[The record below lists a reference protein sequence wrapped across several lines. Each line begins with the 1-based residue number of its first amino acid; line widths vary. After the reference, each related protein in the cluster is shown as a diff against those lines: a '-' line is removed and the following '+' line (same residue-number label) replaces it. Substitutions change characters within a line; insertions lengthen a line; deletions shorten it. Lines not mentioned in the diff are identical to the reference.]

1 MSKIRKYIMLLR
13 PQQQYKNALIF
24 LGPIFGLN
32 FLNLDVLW
40 KFLNFH
46 LFGALI
52 FRVSPYDSLFNINL
66 YITLII
72 GFFCLCGVS
81 SANYI
86 INDIIDMEKD
96 KLHEEK
102 KERPLPSGAISV
114 RSAKILCAILL
125 VGSIGAAFFFNPY
138 FLFEQP
144 VFGFLI
150 FPDII
155 FGFPWSGVMVVL
167 VFLTGLIYNLK
178 LKYVAFA
185 DVITIS
191 VNYVWRAITG
201 CLIALID
208 ISAWLIIIIFLA
220 ALFISLCKRKAD
232 LDLLKEDAQKH
243 KEIYEFYSP
252 TLIEN
257 YISIS
262 GTSFLLVYLLYTIQK
277 ETYFGI
283 GWLSITLPFA
293 FFFIM
298 RYMYLVY
305 SKQDIPRKF
314 QKVFFDR
321 QTLYNFILWGSIIIF
336 VLYYSQIGYL
346 LSMIF

>member
-1 MSKIRKYIMLLR
+1 MSKLKSLIMLLR

-40 KFLNFH
+40 KILNFS
-46 LFGALI
+46 LI
-52 FRVSPYDSLFNINL
+52 GPVIFKVSPYDSLFNINI
-66 YITLII
+66 YINLII
-72 GFFCLCGVS
+72 AFLCLCGVS

-86 INDIIDMEKD
+86 INDIIDVEKD
-96 KLHEEK
+96 KLHAEK
-102 KERPLPSGAISV
+102 KNRPLPSGAISV
-114 RSAKILCAILL
+114 RSAKILCILIL
-125 VGSIGAAFFFNPY
+125 IVSIAGAFYFNPY
-138 FLFEQP
+138 YSLNLP
-144 VFGFLI
+144 IFGFLV
-150 FPDII
+150 FPDVI
-155 FGFPWSGVMVVL
+155 FGFPWSGVMVIF

-178 LKYVAFA
+178 LKNIAFA
-185 DVITIS
+185 DVLTLS
-191 VNYVWRAITG
+191 LNYVWRAITG
-201 CLIALID
+201 CFLVFID
-208 ISAWLIIIIFLA
+208 ISAWLIIIIFIA

-243 KEIYEFYSP
+243 KAIYEYYSP

-257 YISIS
+257 YITIS
-262 GTSFLLVYLLYTIQK
+262 ATSFIIVYLLYTLQK

-305 SKQDIPRKF
+305 SKQSIPRNF
-314 QKVFFDR
+314 QKVLFDK
-321 QTLYNFILWGSIIIF
+321 QTLLNFICWGILVVIL
-336 VLYYSQIGYL
+336 LYYSQIL
-346 LSMIF
+346 FLIKIIF

>member
-1 MSKIRKYIMLLR
+1 MSKLKKYIMLLR

-24 LGPIFGLN
+24 MGPIFGLN

-46 LFGALI
+46 LIGPLI

-72 GFFCLCGVS
+72 GFFCLSGVS
-81 SANYI
+81 GANYI
-86 INDIIDMEKD
+86 INDIMDMEKD
-96 KLHEEK
+96 KLHVDK
-102 KERPLPSGAISV
+102 KERPLPSGEISV

-125 VGSIGAAFFFNPY
+125 IGSISAAFYFNPY
-138 FLFEQP
+138 FLFEHP
-144 VFGFLI
+144 MFGYLI

-155 FGFPWSGVMVVL
+155 FGFPWSGVMVIL
-167 VFLTGLIYNLK
+167 VFLTGLLYNLK
-178 LKYVAFA
+178 LKNIAFA

-201 CLIALID
+201 CFLALID

-232 LDLLKEDAQKH
+232 LDLLQEDAQKH
-243 KEIYEFYSP
+243 KAIYEFYSS
-252 TLIEN
+252 TLLEN
-257 YISIS
+257 YIVIS
-262 GTSFLLVYLLYTIQK
+262 GTSFLIVYLLYTIQK
-277 ETYFGI
+277 ETYFGF

-305 SKQDIPRKF
+305 SKTSIPRKF

-321 QTLYNFILWGSIIIF
+321 QTLYNFICWGSIVVF
-336 VLYYSQIGYL
+336 VLYYSQIGFF
-346 LSMIF
+346 LSLIL